1 MPGLGI
7 SELLLIALLILLF
20 VRTEDLP
27 NIMRFLGRT
36 WAKAYR
42 YYLLFKQEMRKME
55 KSMGIEEEM
64 KDIRSI
70 SARLNSEI
78 ASFNKDL
85 RSENKE
91 RDYAKEIEKQT
102 EEIPNNSDTK
112 E

>member
-7 SELLLIALLILLF
+7 SELLVLSVLILML

-27 NIMRFLGRT
+27 KIMRVLGRL

-42 YYLLFKQEMRKME
+42 YFLLFKQEVRRME

-70 SARLNSEI
+70 NARLNSEI
-78 ASFNKDL
+78 ASFNREL
-85 RSENKE
+85 REENKE
-91 RDYAKEIEKQT
+91 DKSKQKIEETIETAHKE
-102 EEIPNNSDTK
+102 
-112 E
+112 

>member
-7 SELLLIALLILLF
+7 SELLVLSVLILML

-27 NIMRFLGRT
+27 KIMRVLGRL

-42 YYLLFKQEMRKME
+42 YFLLFKQEVRRME

-70 SARLNSEI
+70 NARLNSEI
-78 ASFNKDL
+78 ASFNREL
-85 RSENKE
+85 REENKE
-91 RDYAKEIEKQT
+91 EKSKQKIEETIETAHKE
-102 EEIPNNSDTK
+102 
-112 E
+112 